1 MGLLNIVSD
10 AEGLSE
16 NVLHGKTGWV
26 VPKGKPNLLA
36 QKIEHVLGMPDQA
49 LNRIRENAM
58 ARVNKEF
65 NLEKQSQEFHSFFN

>member
-1 MGLLNIVSD
+1 MYFI
-10 AEGLSE
+10 
-16 NVLHGKTGWV
+16 GKTGWV

-36 QKIEHVLGMPDQA
+36 QKIEHVLGMPDKE
-49 LNRIRENAM
+49 LNHIRENAM